1 MSARSTIIRRR
12 LEAARKYTERAYA
25 LDPNDPSTNFMMS
38 VVGNGEQA
46 ERHRN
51 QAMQFGSSNSDVMMQ
66 VAWSYSGWQT
76 ERAIELV
83 ERTLKLNPRYPSWW
97 NFPITKTYFA
107 ARQFDKALASAKQAG
122 DSPNLTAYIAMSAA
136 QLGKKQEAAD
146 AAARVLQLNPD
157 WTAESMYPYQQFD
170 DETLL
175 PEGAAKAGLP
185 VCMTPAQLSAFTG
198 EYRLKQCEE
207 ERAKAAAL
215 N

>member
-1 MSARSTIIRRR
+1 
-12 LEAARKYTERAYA
+12 
-25 LDPNDPSTNFMMS
+25 
-38 VVGNGEQA
+38 
-46 ERHRN
+46 
-51 QAMQFGSSNSDVMMQ
+51 
-66 VAWSYSGWQT
+66 
-76 ERAIELV
+76 
-83 ERTLKLNPRYPSWW
+83 
-97 NFPITKTYFA
+97 
-107 ARQFDKALASAKQAG
+107 
-122 DSPNLTAYIAMSAA
+122 MSAA

-157 WTAESMYPYQQFD
+157 WTAESMYPYQQFA

-207 ERAKAAAL
+207 ERTKAAAL